1 MTDSQ
6 TTGSPPPSCRVHQT
20 TGLPPYSA
28 DPPASYY
35 RVRWTD
41 GSPDAKGRE
50 VIHTGSSCSLEA
62 AREQRDKMEAE
73 RTAEQVWVEVV
84 R

>member
-1 MTDSQ
+1 MNFSTLAPWPHYA
-6 TTGSPPPSCRVHQT
+6 PP
-20 TGLPPYSA
+20 

-41 GSPDAKGRE
+41 GKRDDKGRE

-73 RTAEQVWVEVV
+73 RTAEQVWVEVC